1 MKQIKNIS
9 LMAIVMLLFS
19 ARVSAQKNFLRD
31 AEKAYN
37 SKEYFA
43 AIDLYKKAYSKASK
57 KTKPE
62 ILFKTADCYMHVLD
76 YKQAEAYFDKA
87 IKAKYPDP
95 LAILYLAEMKKMQEK
110 YAEAITQYNNY
121 KKEVPS
127 DKRGEDGAKS
137 CELAQKW
144 KDNPTRYK
152 VENMQQINTKDW
164 DYAPSYAD
172 KKYTTLYFSSTREGV
187 VGGTI
192 DPNLGENYADIFET
206 KVDKNGKWSTP
217 TGLPA
222 PLSSKYNDAAD
233 EMNKKGTTMYFT
245 RCGVEKGKNATCQ
258 IYMSM
263 KKGQVWD
270 EPVLLPF
277 NIDSFN
283 YGHPTVNLDEN
294 LMIFASDLAGG
305 QGGLDL
311 WYSLYDKK
319 TKTWGQP
326 VNLGPSVN
334 TPGDEAFPFIH
345 DDGTLYFASNG
356 HLGMGGYDI
365 FKADNKGDW
374 KNNNYKWENVQN
386 MKYPINSAGDDFA
399 IIFEGKKERGYFTSN
414 RAGGKGA
421 DDIYSFTLPP
431 LLYTLSGV
439 VTEKESHKPIAGAT
453 VKLLGS
459 DGSTAEMK
467 SDATGFYKFDVNGNA
482 RYINANTSYVVS
494 ASGVDIK
501 TPEAP
506 DGYLGN
512 PKGKIT
518 TIGVDKATDFK
529 QDFEL
534 LLVKKEI
541 RVPMVLFNLDKY
553 DLNHPSNPKD
563 SLEFVYKT
571 LVENPTIVVELAA
584 HTDSRNSAE
593 YNQKLSFNRAKT
605 CVDYIISKG
614 IPADRIVAKGYGE
627 SKPKVLDADLTLPSG
642 KTVPKGTV
650 LTEAFINKY
659 KADKTDFEFL
669 HQQNRRV
676 VFSII
681 RKDYKPKEGT
691 SPTDN
696 PFPEIQMNGSTNEGG
711 EEGGDS
717 DINEGDKQTDVPV
730 NNNTQTPPKDD
741 KTTNPPPKDNKT
753 PTPNKPKQ

>member
-1 MKQIKNIS
+1 MKSIKVFS
-9 LMAIVMLLFS
+9 LLAAVMLLFS
-19 ARVSAQKNFLRD
+19 VRVSAQKNFYRD

-37 SKEYFA
+37 NHEYFA
-43 AIDLYKKAYSKASK
+43 AIELYKKAYSKAGK
-57 KTKPE
+57 KYKAE
-62 ILFKTADCYMHVLD
+62 ILYKTADCYRNVND
-76 YKQAEAYFDKA
+76 YKQAETYFDKA

-95 LAILYLAEMKKMQEK
+95 LAIFYLAEMKKMQEK
-110 YAEAITQYNNY
+110 YAEAISQYQNY
-121 KKEVPS
+121 EKEVPS

-144 KDNPTRYK
+144 KDTPTRYK
-152 VENMQQINTKDW
+152 VENMQQINSKDW
-164 DYAPSYAD
+164 DYCPSYAD

-192 DPNLGENYADIFET
+192 DPNMGENYADIFET

-233 EMNKKGTTMYFT
+233 VMNKKGTMMYFT
-245 RCGVEKGKNATCQ
+245 RCGVEKGKNVKCQ
-258 IYMSM
+258 LYVAG
-263 KKGQVWD
+263 KKGTAWD
-270 EPVLLPF
+270 EPTLLPF
-277 NIDSFN
+277 NIDSFSF
-283 YGHPTVNLDEN
+283 GHPTVNADEN
-294 LMIFASDLAGG
+294 LLIFATDMSGG

-311 WYSLYDKK
+311 WYSTYDKK
-319 TKTWGQP
+319 TKTWGAP
-326 VNLGPSVN
+326 VNLGPTIN
-334 TPGDEAFPFIH
+334 TPGDEAFPFLH
-345 DDGTLYFASNG
+345 DDGTLYFASTG

-365 FKADNKGDW
+365 FKADKKGDM
-374 KNNNYKWENVQN
+374 KWENVQN

-414 RAGGKGA
+414 RPGGKGA

-439 VTEKESHKPIAGAT
+439 VTEKESHKPIEGAT

-467 SDATGFYKFDVNGNA
+467 TDKTGFYKFDVNGNA
-482 RYINANTSYVVS
+482 RYINASTSYVVS

-541 RVPMVLFNLDKY
+541 RVPLVLFNLDKY

-614 IPADRIVAKGYGE
+614 IPGDRIVAKGYGE
-627 SKPKVLDADLTLPSG
+627 SKPKVLDADFTTPSG
-642 KTVPKGTV
+642 KVVPKGTV
-650 LTEAFINKY
+650 LTEAFINKF
-659 KADKTDFEFL
+659 KSNKNDFEAL
-669 HQQNRRV
+669 HQINRRV

-681 RKDYKPKEGT
+681 RKDYKPKDGQN
-691 SPTDN
+691 PNDN
-696 PFPEIQMNGSTNEGG
+696 PFPEIQMNNSNS
-711 EEGGDS
+711 EGGDENGDA
-717 DINEGDKQTDVPV
+717 DIKEGDNKTDVP
-730 NNNTQTPPKDD
+730 NNTNN
-741 KTTNPPPKDNKT
+741 TNVPD
-753 PTPNKPKQ
+753 PNKPKQF